1 MIPDWPSERRRMVD
15 RQLRKR
21 GIRDPRVLAAML
33 AIPREEF
40 VPHEIRVCSY
50 QDDPLQIGYGQTIS
64 QPYMIALMAELLELT
79 GTETVLDVGGGSGYH
94 AAVLGQLA
102 ARVISIELIPALAR
116 LAEQNLA
123 RTGLGGNIQVV
134 CGDGSQGWPA
144 AAPYDAISVA
154 AAAPDIPEHLLAQ
167 LGDSGRLAIP
177 VGDRQDQEL
186 RVIVKSGIII
196 RERVATLCRF
206 VPLRGDAGFP
216 SG

>member
-186 RVIVKSGIII
+186 RVIVKCGGTI

-216 SG
+216 